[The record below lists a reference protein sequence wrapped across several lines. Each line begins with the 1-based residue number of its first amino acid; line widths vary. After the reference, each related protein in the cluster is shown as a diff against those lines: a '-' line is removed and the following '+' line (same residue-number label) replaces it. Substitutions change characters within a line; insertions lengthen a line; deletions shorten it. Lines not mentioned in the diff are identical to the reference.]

1 MTSHMIIC
9 TGCGIETFYHQGGLC
24 RESKKDGGNNCY
36 DRMMRKKRIA
46 AKNMK
51 KSYDGS
57 LVK

>member
-1 MTSHMIIC
+1 MIIC